1 MTDTRLS
8 AVLMTHRAYMRG
20 RDNLMDAD
28 LTRLVEMYPDLSA
41 VLEEL
46 QYLRRERDYLEGRL
60 ADLET

>member
-1 MTDTRLS
+1 MIDTRLP
-8 AVLMTHRAYMRG
+8 AILMTHRAYLRG

-28 LTRLVEMYPDLSA
+28 LTRLVEVFPDLSP

-46 QYLRRERDYLEGRL
+46 QYLRRQHDYLEGRL